1 MRTQPLGFAP
11 APLDRPHGQPA
22 RPRQTFL
29 QVLEEGGA
37 RRREGTRDASQVTP
51 PAAASVSPGAAAGS
65 PLRTML
71 ARTFRAEDQLD
82 RVIASAAAGKTFSA
96 GQLLALQAAA
106 FRYSQT
112 VEVLSRAADRLV
124 GGIKQTLGT
133 QV

>member
-1 MRTQPLGFAP
+1 MHARPVDSLP
-11 APLDRPHGQPA
+11 APLDHPRGQRV

-37 RRREGTRDASQVTP
+37 RPSHGAKAPHPVTP
-51 PAAASVSPGAAAGS
+51 SPPDGSSRGPTAGAQLRDLLTRA
-65 PLRTML
+65 LRT
-71 ARTFRAEDQLD
+71 EDQLD
-82 RVIASAAAGKTFSA
+82 RVMASAAAGKTFSA
-96 GQLLALQAAA
+96 GQLLALQATA